1 MTSPQG
7 AFGDYQLEIYGAGL
21 QGVLPQFPM
30 AFAELE
36 ARAEQALPPSV
47 LSYVAGGAGS
57 EHTQRANVSAFR
69 QWGLIPRM
77 FVGATQRDLSVELF
91 GMRLPSP
98 LLMAPIGVIG
108 LCAQDGHGD
117 LATAAAAA
125 RTGVSMIASTLSVDP
140 LEDVAAQ
147 FGGTPGFFQLYTP
160 TDRDLAASLVSRA
173 EAAGYRGIVVT
184 LDTWLTG
191 WRPRDLAASN
201 FPQLRGHCLANYFTD
216 PVFRALLGQDPADD
230 VATTIGTWARLFGN
244 PLTWDDLPWLRSLT
258 TLPLLVKGI
267 CHPDDARR
275 AKDGGVDGIY
285 CSTHGGR
292 QADGGLPAL
301 DCLPA
306 VVDAADGLPV
316 LFDSGIRS
324 GADVIKALALGA
336 TAVAIGRPYAYGL
349 AIGGTD
355 GIVHVLRSILA
366 EADLIMAVDG
376 YPTLADLTRDSLRR
390 TCHHLPG
397 ASRAPVKSSLPI
409 SNRTRETVLF
419 SGKCQRPLLL

>member
-1 MTSPQG
+1 MT

-21 QGVLPQFPM
+21 AGIVPDFPM

-36 ARAEQALPPSV
+36 ARAARALSPSV

-57 EHTQRANVSAFR
+57 EHTQRANVSSFG

-77 FVGATQRDLSVELF
+77 FVGASQRDLTVELF
-91 GMRLPSP
+91 GMKLPSP

-117 LATAAAAA
+117 LATAEAAA
-125 RTGVSMIASTLSVDP
+125 RTGVPMIASTLSADP
-140 LEDVAAQ
+140 LEDVAAK

-160 TDRDLAASLVSRA
+160 TDRELAASLVSRA

-201 FPQLRGHCLANYFTD
+201 FPQLRGKCLANYFSD
-216 PVFRALLGQDPADD
+216 PVFRALLAKQPAGDPA
-230 VATTIGTWARLFGN
+230 AAIRLWAGLFGN

-258 TLPLLVKGI
+258 TLPLLVKGL

-275 AKDGGVDGIY
+275 AIDGGVDGIY
-285 CSTHGGR
+285 CSNHGGR

-301 DCLPA
+301 DCLPGI
-306 VVDAADGLPV
+306 VAAAGSVPV

-324 GADVIKALALGA
+324 GADAIKALALGA
-336 TAVAIGRPYAYGL
+336 TAVAVGRPYAYGL
-349 AIGGTD
+349 AIGGAD
-355 GIVHVLRSILA
+355 GVVHVLRSLLA

-376 YPTLADLTRDSLRR
+376 YPTLADLTPDTLRR
-390 TCHHLPG
+390 TCHHD
-397 ASRAPVKSSLPI
+397 
-409 SNRTRETVLF
+409 
-419 SGKCQRPLLL
+419 

>member
-1 MTSPQG
+1 MTSPPP

-21 QGVLPQFPM
+21 RGVQPAFPM
-30 AFAELE
+30 AYPELE
-36 ARAEQALPPSV
+36 ERAAAALAPSV

-57 EHTQRANVSAFR
+57 EHTQRANARAFH

-77 FVGATQRDLSVELF
+77 FVGAAQRDLTVDLF
-91 GMRLPSP
+91 GMTLPSP
-98 LLMAPIGVIG
+98 LLMAPIGVLG
-108 LCAQDGHGD
+108 LCAQDGRGD
-117 LATAAAAA
+117 LATAEAAAL
-125 RTGVSMIASTLSVDP
+125 TGVPMIASTLSADP
-140 LEDVAAQ
+140 LEDVAARC
-147 FGGTPGFFQLYTP
+147 GGTPGFFQLYTP
-160 TDRDLAASLVSRA
+160 TDRELAASLVSRA
-173 EAAGYRGIVVT
+173 EAAGFRGGVVT

-216 PVFRALLGQDPADD
+216 PVFVRLLGRNPADD
-230 VATTIGTWARLFGN
+230 PAAAVGLWARLFGN

-301 DCLPA
+301 DCLPG
-306 VVDAADGLPV
+306 VVAAAGGLPV

-336 TAVAIGRPYAYGL
+336 TAVAVGRPYAYGL
-349 AIGGTD
+349 AIGGVN
-355 GIVHVLRSILA
+355 GLVHLLRSILA

-376 YPTLADLTRDSLRR
+376 YPTLADLTPDSLRR
-390 TCHHLPG
+390 TCPHG
-397 ASRAPVKSSLPI
+397 
-409 SNRTRETVLF
+409 
-419 SGKCQRPLLL
+419 

>member
-1 MTSPQG
+1 VQNGCGSSLCFDGLVTSPQP
-7 AFGDYQLEIYGAGL
+7 AYGDYQLEIYLAGL
-21 QGVLPQFPM
+21 SGVLPSFPM
-30 AFAELE
+30 EFAELE
-36 ARAEQALPPSV
+36 ARAERALPPSV
-47 LSYVAGGAGS
+47 LSYVAGGAGT
-57 EHTQRANVSAFR
+57 EHTQRANVAAFR
-69 QWGLIPRM
+69 QWGVIPRM
-77 FVGATQRDLSVELF
+77 FVGAARRDLSVRLF
-91 GMRLPSP
+91 GLTLPSP

-117 LATAAAAA
+117 LATASAAAA
-125 RTGVSMIASTLSVDP
+125 TGVPMIASTLSADP
-140 LEDVAAQ
+140 MEDVAAR
-147 FGGTPGFFQLYTP
+147 FGDTPGFFQLYTP

-173 EAAGYRGIVVT
+173 EAAGFRGIVVT
-184 LDTWLTG
+184 LDTWVTG

-201 FPQLRGHCLANYFTD
+201 FPQLRGHCLANYTSD
-216 PVFRALLGQDPADD
+216 PVFKALLGAAPADD
-230 VATTIGTWARLFGN
+230 PAAVVGAFARLFGN

-267 CHPDDARR
+267 CHPDDVRR

-316 LFDSGIRS
+316 IFDSGIRG

-336 TAVAIGRPYAYGL
+336 TAVAVGRPYAYGL

-355 GIVHVLRSILA
+355 GIVHVLRSLLA

-390 TCHHLPG
+390 TCTCHH
-397 ASRAPVKSSLPI
+397 
-409 SNRTRETVLF
+409 T
-419 SGKCQRPLLL
+419 

>member
-21 QGVLPQFPM
+21 RGVLPSFPM

-36 ARAEQALPPSV
+36 ARAEQALSPSV

-69 QWGLIPRM
+69 QWGLVPRM
-77 FVGATQRDLSVELF
+77 FVGAAQRDLSVELF

-98 LLMAPIGVIG
+98 VLMAPIGVIG

-125 RTGVSMIASTLSVDP
+125 RTGVPMIASTLSVDP

-147 FGGTPGFFQLYTP
+147 FGGTPGLFQLYTP

-216 PVFRALLGQDPADD
+216 PVFLALLGQDPAADMD
-230 VATTIGTWARLFGN
+230 TAIGTWARLFGN

-275 AKDGGVDGIY
+275 ARDGGVDGIY

-306 VVDAADGLPV
+306 VVDAAGGLPV

-336 TAVAIGRPYAYGL
+336 TAVAVGRPYAYGL

-390 TCHHLPG
+390 TCHHD
-397 ASRAPVKSSLPI
+397 
-409 SNRTRETVLF
+409 
-419 SGKCQRPLLL
+419 

>member
-1 MTSPQG
+1 MT

-21 QGVLPQFPM
+21 RGVQPSFPM

-36 ARAEQALPPSV
+36 ARAVQALPPSV

-57 EHTQRANVSAFR
+57 EHTQRANVSAFGH
-69 QWGLIPRM
+69 WGLIPRM
-77 FVGATQRDLSVELF
+77 FVGATQRDLTVELF
-91 GMRLPSP
+91 GMTLPSP

-108 LCAQDGHGD
+108 LCGQDGHGD
-117 LATAAAAA
+117 LTTATAAA
-125 RTGVSMIASTLSVDP
+125 RSGVPMIASTLSNDP
-140 LEDVAAQ
+140 MEDVAAR
-147 FGGTPGFFQLYTP
+147 FGDTPGFFQLYTP
-160 TDRDLAASLVSRA
+160 TDRELAASLVSRA
-173 EAAGYRGIVVT
+173 EAAGCRGIVVT

-191 WRPRDLAASN
+191 WRPRDLATSN
-201 FPQLRGHCLANYFTD
+201 FPQLRGHALANYFTD
-216 PVFRALLGQDPADD
+216 PVFRARLGHDPADD
-230 VATTIGTWARLFGN
+230 PAAAVGLWARLFGS

-301 DCLPA
+301 DCLPGIVA
-306 VVDAADGLPV
+306 AADGMPV

-336 TAVAIGRPYAYGL
+336 TAVAVGRPYAYGL
-349 AIGGTD
+349 AIGGAD
-355 GIVHVLRSILA
+355 GVVHVLRSLLA

-376 YPTLADLTRDSLRR
+376 YPTLADLTPDALRR
-390 TCHHLPG
+390 TCH
-397 ASRAPVKSSLPI
+397 RD
-409 SNRTRETVLF
+409 
-419 SGKCQRPLLL
+419 

>member
-21 QGVLPQFPM
+21 HGVLPRFPM

-36 ARAEQALPPSV
+36 ARAEQALSPSV

-77 FVGATQRDLSVELF
+77 FVGAAQRDLSVELF
-91 GMRLPSP
+91 GMRLPTP
-98 LLMAPIGVIG
+98 VLMAPIGVIG

-117 LATAAAAA
+117 LATAEAAA
-125 RTGVSMIASTLSVDP
+125 RTGVPMIVSTLCVDP

-201 FPQLRGHCLANYFTD
+201 FPQLRGHCLANYVTD
-216 PVFRALLGQDPADD
+216 PVFRSLLGKDPADD
-230 VATTIGTWARLFGN
+230 LATTIGTWARLFGN

-285 CSTHGGR
+285 CSNHGGR

-306 VVDAADGLPV
+306 VVDAAGGLPV

-324 GADVIKALALGA
+324 GADVITALALGA
-336 TAVAIGRPYAYGL
+336 TAVAVGRPYAYGL

-376 YPTLADLTRDSLRR
+376 YPTLADLAPDSLRR
-390 TCHHLPG
+390 TCH
-397 ASRAPVKSSLPI
+397 RD
-409 SNRTRETVLF
+409 
-419 SGKCQRPLLL
+419 